1 MEGHDGEYV
10 DGQAG
15 HAGDEDSSGQV
26 PHLEPDTAGESK
38 EVLHRRSFLSRDL
51 AV

>member
-26 PHLEPDTAGESK
+26 PHLGLDTAG
-38 EVLHRRSFLSRDL
+38 DL
-51 AV
+51 RKYCTDAAS